1 MDFLNKLAPKH
12 GWLDLAV
19 LTGLLLV
26 INGFFASGDIGWTHL
41 HPTPWLLL
49 PMLMGCRYGFASGI
63 AGAGVA
69 MLVIGFGFFQQ
80 AEVHPIHSP
89 EQARATLEKRM
100 NQVAIV
106 VLDGRPATDRPELHT
121 RQLDVLVSVLLR
133 HHGYLFAALLAAG
146 GICGQIQ
153 RGFKAREI
161 LVTVQ
166 AERTGERLKKLDTD
180 LFLLREAKGELERLL
195 ATRDAELSTLDAEI
209 RRLFDSEGDE
219 LWQDILLLLNRQAR
233 VSDAAIYKLSPDG
246 QTLVRKGL
254 LGSARSLGERLALGD
269 IEMAGLALK
278 SKSAVTIPEFWQG
291 AVGVQRDYLIVVPLL
306 DSREQPLALLVVTG
320 MPFISLTK
328 KSVYL
333 IALICR
339 WASRVAEVEAQSDTT
354 SRAVAGVAGQRVF
367 TEQFFRQNVQLACDS
382 WQQHSLPSAVVLFA
396 AARQPKAKQAQ
407 VEALIMANIRG
418 GDFPAEIGLPI
429 PHLAVLLP
437 LCGERGVGIFTD
449 RILAA
454 CRKHPELGPHLQA
467 HVVNLDTVT
476 SLDQLWADLTRH
488 VA

>member
-1 MDFLNKLAPKH
+1 MDVLNKLAPKH

-19 LTGLLLV
+19 ITGLLLV
-26 INGFFASGDIGWTHL
+26 VNSMFAATDIGWTKL
-41 HPTPWLLL
+41 HPTPWLLV
-49 PMLMGCRYGFASGI
+49 PILMGCRYGFPAGM
-63 AGAGVA
+63 AGAA
-69 MLVIGFGFFQQ
+69 
-80 AEVHPIHSP
+80 
-89 EQARATLEKRM
+89 
-100 NQVAIV
+100 VAIIV
-106 VLDGRPATDRPELHT
+106 
-121 RQLDVLVSVLLR
+121 VSVGFARHADFFIVTLLKV
-133 HHGYLFAALLAAG
+133 HGYLFAAMAAAG

-153 RGFKAREI
+153 RGFKAQEI
-161 LVTVQ
+161 LLKAQ

-180 LFLLREAKGELERLL
+180 LFLLREAKSELERLL

-233 VSDAAIYKLSPDG
+233 VSDAAIYTLADAG

-254 LGSARSLGERLALGD
+254 LGNARSLGTRLLVKD
-269 IEMAGLALK
+269 VEMAGLALK
-278 SKSAVTIPEFWQG
+278 SKAAVTIPEFWRG
-291 AVGVQRDYLIVVPLL
+291 AVAEQRDYLMVVPLL
-306 DSREQPLALLVVTG
+306 DSQEQPLALLVVTG
-320 MPFISLTK
+320 MPFIALTK

-339 WASRVAEVEAQSDTT
+339 WAARVAEVEAQAATT
-354 SRAVAGVAGQRVF
+354 SRAAAGIEGQRIF
-367 TEQFFRQNVQLACDS
+367 TEAFFRQNVQLAFDS
-382 WQQHSLPSAVVLFA
+382 WQKHGLPSAVVLFT

-407 VEALIMANIRG
+407 IEKLIMANIRG
-418 GDFPAEIGLPI
+418 GDFPAEMGLPI

-437 LCGERGVGIFTD
+437 LCGERGVGIFAD

-454 CRKHPELGPHLQA
+454 CRRDPELGPHLQA

-476 SLDQLWADLTRH
+476 SVDQLWADLTRH

>member
-19 LTGLLLV
+19 LTGLLLLV
-26 INGFFASGDIGWTHL
+26 NGFFAPRDIGWTHL
-41 HPTPWLLL
+41 QPTPWLLL
-49 PMLMGCRYGFASGI
+49 PILMGCRYGFASGM

-69 MLVIGFGFFQQ
+69 ALVVSFGFLQQ
-80 AEVHPIHSP
+80 TEHYSIKTP
-89 EQARATLEKRM
+89 EQAKAALEKRM

-106 VLDGRPATDRPELHT
+106 VLDGRPASGRPDVQV

-133 HHGYLFAALLAAG
+133 HHGYLFAAMFAAG

-153 RGFKAREI
+153 RGFKSREI
-161 LVTVQ
+161 LVTAQ
-166 AERTGERLKKLDTD
+166 ADRAAERLKKLDTD
-180 LFLLREAKGELERLL
+180 LFLLREAKSELERLL

-246 QTLVRKGL
+246 QTLLRKGL
-254 LGSARSLGERLALGD
+254 LGSARSLGERLALKD
-269 IEMAGLALK
+269 VEMAGLALK
-278 SKSAVTIPEFWQG
+278 SKSAVTIPEFWQR
-291 AVGVQRDYLIVVPLL
+291 AVGEQRDYLMVVPLL

-333 IALICR
+333 VALICR
-339 WASRVAEVEAQSDTT
+339 WASRVAEVEAQADTT
-354 SRAVAGVAGQRVF
+354 SRVVAGVEGQRVF
-367 TEQFFRQNVQLACDS
+367 TEEFFRTNVQLAFDS
-382 WQQHSLPSAVVLFA
+382 WQKHSLPSAVVLFA
-396 AARQPKAKQAQ
+396 AARQPKTKQAQ
-407 VEALIMANIRG
+407 LEALIMANIRG
-418 GDFPAEIGLPI
+418 GDFPAAVGLPI

-437 LCGERGVGIFTD
+437 LCGERGVGIFAD

-454 CRKHPELGPHLQA
+454 CRKDPELGPHLQA
-467 HVVNLDTVT
+467 HVVTLDTVT

-488 VA
+488 VG

>member
-19 LTGLLLV
+19 LTGLLLLV
-26 INGFFASGDIGWTHL
+26 NGFFASRDIGWTHL

-49 PMLMGCRYGFASGI
+49 PILMGCRYGFTSGM

-69 MLVIGFGFFQQ
+69 ILVVTFGFFQQ
-80 AEVHPIHSP
+80 VEVHGIHTP
-89 EQARATLEKRM
+89 EQARAAMAKRM

-106 VLDGRPATDRPELHT
+106 VLDGRPTQGRAEVQT

-133 HHGYLFAALLAAG
+133 HHGYLFAAMLAAG
-146 GICGQIQ
+146 CICGQIQ
-153 RGFKAREI
+153 HGFKAREI
-161 LVTVQ
+161 LVTAQ
-166 AERTGERLKKLDTD
+166 SDRGSERLKKLDTD

-233 VSDAAIYKLSPDG
+233 VTDAGVYKVTDNG

-254 LGSARSLGERLALGD
+254 LGSARSLGERFALAD
-269 IEMAGLALK
+269 IEMAGLALR

-291 AVGVQRDYLIVVPLL
+291 AVGEQRDYLMVVPLL
-306 DSREQPLALLVVTG
+306 DSRDQPLAVLVITG

-328 KSVYL
+328 KTVYL
-333 IALICR
+333 VALICR
-339 WASRVAEVEAQSDTT
+339 WAARVAEVEAQAETT
-354 SRAVAGVAGQRVF
+354 SRAAAGVEGQRVF
-367 TEQFFRQNVQLACDS
+367 TEAFFRQNVQLAFDS
-382 WQQHSLPSAVVLFA
+382 HQQHSLPSAVVLFT
-396 AARQPKAKQAQ
+396 AARQPKTKQAK

-454 CRKHPELGPHLQA
+454 CRRDPELGAHLQA

>member
-12 GWLDLAV
+12 GWMDLVV

-26 INGFFASGDIGWTHL
+26 VNGIFASRDIGWTHL
-41 HPTPWLLL
+41 HPTPWVLL
-49 PMLMGCRYGFASGI
+49 PILMGCRYGFASGM

-69 MLVIGFGFFQQ
+69 ILVVGVGFFQQ
-80 AEVHPIHSP
+80 AEVYSVNSP
-89 EQARATLEKRM
+89 EQARATFEKRM

-106 VLDGRPATDRPELHT
+106 VLDGRPAKDLTRPQT
-121 RQLDVLVSVLLR
+121 QQFDVLVSALVR
-133 HHGYLFAALLAAG
+133 HHGYLFAAMLAAG

-153 RGFKAREI
+153 RGFKSREI
-161 LVTVQ
+161 LVSAQ
-166 AERTGERLKKLDTD
+166 AERAAERLKKLDTD
-180 LFLLREAKGELERLL
+180 IFLLREAKSELERLL

-233 VSDAAIYKLSPDG
+233 VSDAAIYTLADKG

-254 LGSARSLGERLALGD
+254 LGSAKSLGGRMAVKD
-269 IEMAGLALK
+269 IEMVGLALK
-278 SKSAVTIPEFWQG
+278 SKSTVTIPEFWQR
-291 AVGVQRDYLIVVPLL
+291 AVAEQRDYLMVVPLL
-306 DSREQPLALLVVTG
+306 DSRDQPLAVLVVTG

-339 WASRVAEVEAQSDTT
+339 WASRVAEVEAQADTT
-354 SRAVAGVAGQRVF
+354 SRAVAGVEGQRVF
-367 TEQFFRQNVQLACDS
+367 TEEFFKQNVQLAFDS
-382 WQQHSLPSAVVLFA
+382 CQQHSLPSAVVLFA
-396 AARQPKAKQAQ
+396 VARQPKSKQGQ

-437 LCGERGVGIFTD
+437 LCGERGVGIFAD

-454 CRKHPELGPHLQA
+454 CRKDPELGAHLKA
-467 HVVNLDTVT
+467 HVVHLDTVT
-476 SLDQLWADLTRH
+476 SMDQLWADLTRH

>member
-26 INGFFASGDIGWTHL
+26 VNGFFASGDIGWTHL

-49 PMLMGCRYGFASGI
+49 PMLMGCRYGFASGL

-69 MLVIGFGFFQQ
+69 MLIIGFGFFQQ
-80 AEVHPIHSP
+80 AEVHAIRSP

-161 LVTVQ
+161 LVTAQ
-166 AERTGERLKKLDTD
+166 ADRGSERLKKLDTD
-180 LFLLREAKGELERLL
+180 LFLLREAKGELDRLL

-233 VSDAAIYKLSPDG
+233 VTDAGVYKVTDNG

-254 LGSARSLGERLALGD
+254 LGSARSLGERLALRD
-269 IEMAGLALK
+269 IEMAGLALQ

-291 AVGVQRDYLIVVPLL
+291 AVGAQRDYLIVVPLL
-306 DSREQPLALLVVTG
+306 DSRDQPLALLVVTG

-339 WASRVAEVEAQSDTT
+339 WASRVAEVEAQADTT

-367 TEQFFRQNVQLACDS
+367 TEHFFRQNVQLAFDS
-382 WQQHSLPSAVVLFA
+382 YQQHSLPSAVVLFT
-396 AARQPKAKQAQ
+396 AARQPKTKQAK

-454 CRKHPELGPHLQA
+454 CRRDPELGAHLQA

>member
-26 INGFFASGDIGWTHL
+26 INGFFASRDIGWTHL
-41 HPTPWLLL
+41 QPTPWLLL
-49 PMLMGCRYGFASGI
+49 PILMGCRYGFASGM

-69 MLVIGFGFFQQ
+69 ILVVAFGFFQQ
-80 AEVHPIHSP
+80 VEVHGIRTP
-89 EQARATLEKRM
+89 EQARAAMEQRM

-106 VLDGRPATDRPELHT
+106 VLDGRKAQERPELQT
-121 RQLDVLVSVLLR
+121 RQLEVMVGVLLR
-133 HHGYLFAALLAAG
+133 HHGYLFAAMLAAG

-153 RGFKAREI
+153 HGFKSREI
-161 LVTVQ
+161 LVTAQ
-166 AERTGERLKKLDTD
+166 SDRASDRLKKLDTD
-180 LFLLREAKGELERLL
+180 LFLLREAKSELERML

-233 VSDAAIYKLSPDG
+233 VSDAAVYKLSSDG
-246 QTLVRKGL
+246 RTLVRKGL
-254 LGSARSLGERLALGD
+254 LGSAQSLGERLAVAD
-269 IEMAGLALK
+269 VEMVGLALK
-278 SKSAVTIPEFWQG
+278 GKSAVTIPEFWQG
-291 AVGVQRDYLIVVPLL
+291 AVGVQRDYLMVVPLL
-306 DSREQPLALLVVTG
+306 DSRDEPLGVLVVTG

-328 KSVYL
+328 KTVYL
-333 IALICR
+333 VALICR
-339 WASRVAEVEAQSDTT
+339 WASRVAEVEAQADTT
-354 SRAVAGVAGQRVF
+354 SRVVEGVEAQRIF
-367 TEQFFRQNVQLACDS
+367 TEQFFRTNVQLAFDS
-382 WQQHSLPSAVVLFA
+382 WQQHSLPSAVVLFT
-396 AARQPKAKQAQ
+396 AARQPKAKQARA
-407 VEALIMANIRG
+407 EALIMAHIRG
-418 GDFPAEIGLPI
+418 GDFPATIGLPV

-437 LCGERGVGIFTD
+437 LCGERGVGIFAD

-454 CRKHPELGPHLQA
+454 CRHDPELGAHLQA

>member
-26 INGFFASGDIGWTHL
+26 VNGFFASGGIGWTHL

-49 PMLMGCRYGFASGI
+49 PILMGCRYGFASGM

-69 MLVIGFGFFQQ
+69 ILVVAFGFFQQ
-80 AEVHPIHSP
+80 TEVYATNSP
-89 EQARATLEKRM
+89 EQQRAILEKRA
-100 NQVAIV
+100 NQVAII
-106 VLDGRPATDRPELHT
+106 VLDGRPARALAQPQT
-121 RQLDVLVSVLLR
+121 RQLDVMLGVLVR
-133 HHGYLFAALLAAG
+133 HHGYLFAAMLAVG

-153 RGFKAREI
+153 RGFKSHEI
-161 LVTVQ
+161 LVTAQ
-166 AERTGERLKKLDTD
+166 AERAAERLKKLDTD
-180 LFLLREAKGELERLL
+180 IFLLREAKAELERLL

-233 VSDAAIYKLSPDG
+233 VSDAAIYTLADQG

-254 LGSARSLGERLALGD
+254 LGSVRSLGAHLAVKD
-269 IEMAGLALK
+269 VEMAGLALK
-278 SKSAVTIPEFWQG
+278 SKAPVTIPEFWQR
-291 AVGVQRDYLIVVPLL
+291 AVAEQRDYLMVVPLL
-306 DSREQPLALLVVTG
+306 DSHDQPLAMLIVTG

-328 KSVYL
+328 KTVHL
-333 IALICR
+333 VALICR
-339 WASRVAEVEAQSDTT
+339 WASRVAEVEAQPDTT
-354 SRAVAGVAGQRVF
+354 SRVVEGVAGQRVF
-367 TEQFFRQNVQLACDS
+367 TEQFFRQNVQLAFDS
-382 WQQHSLPSAVVLFA
+382 WQRHSLPSAVVLFA
-396 AARQPKAKQAQ
+396 AARESKAKQAK

-437 LCGERGVGIFTD
+437 LCGERGVGIFAD

-454 CRKHPELGPHLQA
+454 CRKDPELGAHLKA

>member
-19 LTGLLLV
+19 LTGLLLIV
-26 INGFFASGDIGWTHL
+26 NGIFAPRDIGWTHL

-49 PMLMGCRYGFASGI
+49 PILMGCRYGFGSGM

-69 MLVIGFGFFQQ
+69 ILAVAFGFLQQ
-80 AEVHPIHSP
+80 AEVHSP
-89 EQARATLEKRM
+89 NSAAQTRSVLEQRA
-100 NQVAIV
+100 NQVAVV
-106 VLDGRPATDRPELHT
+106 VLDGRQGGRPELQT
-121 RQLDVLVSVLLR
+121 RQLDVLISVLLR
-133 HHGYLFAALLAAG
+133 HHGYLFAAMLAAG

-161 LVTVQ
+161 LVNAQ
-166 AERTGERLKKLDTD
+166 SDRASERLKKLDTD
-180 LFLLREAKGELERLL
+180 LFLLREAKAELERML

-209 RRLFDSEGDE
+209 RRLFESEGEE

-233 VSDAAIYKLSPDG
+233 VSDAAIYILASNG
-246 QTLVRKGL
+246 RTLVRKGL
-254 LGSARSLGERLALGD
+254 LGSARSLGERID
-269 IEMAGLALK
+269 VKDMEMVGLALK
-278 SKSAVTIPEFWQG
+278 SKSVVTIPEFWQG
-291 AVGVQRDYLIVVPLL
+291 AVTGQSDYLMVVPLL
-306 DSREQPLALLVVTG
+306 DSRDQPLALLAVTG

-333 IALICR
+333 VALICR
-339 WASRVAEVEAQSDTT
+339 WASRVAEVEAQAETT
-354 SRAVAGVAGQRVF
+354 SRALAGVEGQRVF
-367 TEQFFRQNVQLACDS
+367 TEQFFRTNVQLAFDS
-382 WQQHSLPSAVVLFA
+382 WQQHSLPSAVVLFV

-418 GDFPAEIGLPI
+418 GDFPAAIGLPI

-437 LCGERGVGIFTD
+437 LCGERGVGIFAD

-454 CRKHPELGPHLQA
+454 CRKDPELGAHLQA
-467 HVVNLDTVT
+467 HVVNLDSVT